1 MYFVIRLDYIE
12 GGSLLDVTCIY
23 YILYIFLN
31 IVISAI
37 QCVTA
42 VFVSE
47 GWECVFNSIM
57 RHVLLIF
64 GILE

>member
-1 MYFVIRLDYIE
+1 MYFVIRLDFIE

-23 YILYIFLN
+23 YIFLN
-31 IVISAI
+31 IVIFAI